1 MTNVRK
7 HAPGAPVTVRLTY
20 HPEDVRLSVDNGA
33 APVAVLRP
41 LADSG
46 GGYGLTGLRERAE
59 LCGGALTAQP
69 SGDGYRV
76 EIRLAR

>member
-1 MTNVRK
+1 
-7 HAPGAPVTVRLTY
+7 VTVRLTY
-20 HPEDVRLSVDNGA
+20 HPDDVRLRVENGP
-33 APVAVLRP
+33 APVAVRP

-59 LCGGALTAQP
+59 LCGGVLTAQP